1 MRLFVPDEPDTVEN
15 NIQYRAL
22 GRSFYRCLR
31 EFDLADLHSQVHDE
45 AVDLLEDILMV
56 LDDPDLDD
64 AHCLDEIVLLYQRRL
79 GVASARHEKRVLKRL
94 RGRNR
99 GFCGKPEKAG
109 RLSGGP
115 LCCFVFRYSSS
126 SLRTAM
132 NASVGSC
139 TLPRERIFFLPSFCF
154 SSSFF
159 LRVMSPP

>member
-31 EFDLADLHSQVHDE
+31 EFDLVDLHSQVHDE

-79 GVASARHEKRVLKRL
+79 G
-94 RGRNR
+94 
-99 GFCGKPEKAG
+99 GFCAP
-109 RLSGGP
+109 
-115 LCCFVFRYSSS
+115 
-126 SLRTAM
+126 
-132 NASVGSC
+132 
-139 TLPRERIFFLPSFCF
+139 
-154 SSSFF
+154 
-159 LRVMSPP
+159 

>member
-64 AHCLDEIVLLYQRRL
+64 AHCLDEIVLLYQFCVSLFFVQFEDGHKCFGGKLYAAQRAHFL
-79 GVASARHEKRVLKRL
+79 FVYPTKAALL
-94 RGRNR
+94 RE
-99 GFCGKPEKAG
+99 P
-109 RLSGGP
+109 
-115 LCCFVFRYSSS
+115 
-126 SLRTAM
+126 
-132 NASVGSC
+132 
-139 TLPRERIFFLPSFCF
+139 
-154 SSSFF
+154 
-159 LRVMSPP
+159 

>member
-79 GVASARHEKRVLKRL
+79 GVVSARHEKRVLKRL
-94 RGRNR
+94 QGRDPDSPETGAGDGIEDFVENR
-99 GFCGKPEKAG
+99 KKRAACQAARFAV
-109 RLSGGP
+109 L
-115 LCCFVFRYSSS
+115 CFVI
-126 SLRTAM
+126 LRP
-132 NASVGSC
+132 V
-139 TLPRERIFFLPSFCF
+139 
-154 SSSFF
+154 
-159 LRVMSPP
+159 